1 MSHGERKDE
10 HLEICLNED
19 VASALTTG
27 LERYRLVH
35 SALPEIALDN
45 VDTKS
50 RFLGHRLCAPLLI
63 SAMTGGS
70 DLAREINRRLAT
82 AAQQLGLAM
91 GLGSQRASIEDA
103 DLTGTYQVRD
113 HAPDILLLANLGAVQ
128 LNYGY
133 GVQECRRAVESVQA
147 DALVLHLNP
156 LQEALQPE
164 GNTNFHGLLKKIA
177 RVCKVLEYPVLVKEV
192 GWGLWAGTATLLQEA
207 GVTALDVSGAGGTSW
222 SRVEQHRSRS
232 SIQSQ
237 VAGAF
242 DAWGLPTAESLI
254 QVRKAC
260 PHLPL
265 VASGGITDG
274 MQMAICLALGA
285 DLVGIGR
292 PLLSPAT
299 QSTGAVVE
307 KLTVIIRQLRT
318 AMFATGAS
326 TLAHLDPSHI
336 ERRR

>member
-1 MSHGERKDE
+1 MSHGKRKDE

-19 VASALTTG
+19 VTSALTTG
-27 LERYRLVH
+27 LERYHLVH
-35 SALPEIALDN
+35 NALPDIALDDIN
-45 VDTKS
+45 TES
-50 RFLGHRLCAPLLI
+50 RFLGHTLRAPLLI
-63 SAMTGGS
+63 SAMTGGT
-70 DLAREINRRLAT
+70 DLAQKINRRLAT

-91 GLGSQRASIEDA
+91 GLGSQRVSIENA
-103 DLTGTYQVRD
+103 DLTETYKVRD
-113 HAPDILLLANLGAVQ
+113 YAPDILLLANLGAVQ

-133 GVQECRRAVESVQA
+133 GVQECRRAVESVRA
-147 DALVLHLNP
+147 DALALHLNP
-156 LQEALQPE
+156 LQEALQSE
-164 GNTNFHGLLKKIA
+164 GNTDFRGLLEKIA
-177 RVCKVLEYPVLVKEV
+177 HVCETLEYPVLIKEV
-192 GWGLWAGTATLLQEA
+192 GWGLSAETATLLQEA
-207 GVTALDVSGAGGTSW
+207 GATALDVSGAGGTSW

-232 SIQSQ
+232 TIQSQ

-265 VASGGITDG
+265 IVSGGITDG
-274 MQMAICLALGA
+274 VQMALCLALGA

-299 QSTGAVVE
+299 QSTGTVVE
-307 KLTVIIRQLRT
+307 FLTVIIHQLRT
-318 AMFATGAS
+318 AMFATGAL

-336 ERRR
+336 ERRS